1 MIEEFKM
8 VEGFEDYRVSNY
20 GRVFNDYSGREMV
33 LSPTMYGDL
42 SVGMYRHGQQFRRS
56 VKGLVARA
64 FVPGED
70 DVFDTPILLD
80 GDRHNLKSTNILWR
94 PRWFALKYIRQ
105 ITDPH
110 QWQFQGPII
119 DVTHRIEYQSIMEA
133 AMLNGLLCADIRRSI
148 IEGRRVFPN
157 GETYASS
164 FI

>member
-1 MIEEFKM
+1 M

-105 ITDPH
+105 ITD
-110 QWQFQGPII
+110 
-119 DVTHRIEYQSIMEA
+119 
-133 AMLNGLLCADIRRSI
+133 
-148 IEGRRVFPN
+148 
-157 GETYASS
+157 
-164 FI
+164 